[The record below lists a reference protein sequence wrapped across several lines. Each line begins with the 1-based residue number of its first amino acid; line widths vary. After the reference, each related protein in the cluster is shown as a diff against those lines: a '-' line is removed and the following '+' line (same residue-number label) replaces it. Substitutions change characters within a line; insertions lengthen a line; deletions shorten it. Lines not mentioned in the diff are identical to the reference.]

1 MTISTLEIEGKAF
14 VVLPKA
20 EFERLIDKAAWPQ
33 LPPADAGGYRPAI
46 PALRASI
53 ARKLIR
59 RRIAAGLS
67 QQDLARRA
75 GIRVETLNRLES
87 GKHAPQR
94 ETIARID
101 KVLVASE
108 RA

>member
-1 MTISTLEIEGKAF
+1 MTISTLEIEGKTF
-14 VVLPKA
+14 VVLPKD
-20 EFERLIDKAAWPQ
+20 EFDRLIHKAALPQ
-33 LPPADAGGYRPAI
+33 LPSADASGYRPAI
-46 PALRASI
+46 SALRASV
-53 ARKLIR
+53 ARKIIR
-59 RRIAAGLS
+59 RRVAAGLS

-101 KVLVASE
+101 KVLAASE
-108 RA
+108 R